1 MQTLLR
7 CQQTRWFQSE
17 IRKRAHSSCTFT
29 VSPCI
34 DSVIALSSM
43 SKWYI
48 LVLFMLILHISAAFV
63 TIILLCLPS
72 CYSQWVS
79 DQLIRKDT
87 SKNCLDIGHP
97 SPPCPHLVSDLSLA
111 PLLISQGIKSHSPSV
126 FVLPTHC
133 HGLRTLHPFSKQRSE
148 AQMLTR

>member
-1 MQTLLR
+1 MIHSCAIYANSTYSCCFCYYYTVVFTQLL
-7 CQQTRWFQSE
+7 FS
-17 IRKRAHSSCTFT
+17 
-29 VSPCI
+29 VS
-34 DSVIALSSM
+34 VQ
-43 SKWYI
+43 
-48 LVLFMLILHISAAFV
+48 
-63 TIILLCLPS
+63 LL
-72 CYSQWVS
+72 
-79 DQLIRKDT
+79 RKDT